1 MKNKKPPRWVAFLA
15 GFSVSVI
22 FDFFWAYIYPK
33 MGVEW
38 NVYTR
43 YAIELTFLFVVIIAV
58 ALFYKNREKRQ
69 AEEANNAA

>member
-1 MKNKKPPRWVAFLA
+1 MKNKKPPRWVAFLT
-15 GFSVSVI
+15 GFFVSVI

-43 YAIELTFLFVVIIAV
+43 YAIELTFLFVVIIVV
-58 ALFYKNREKRQ
+58 ALFYKKREKSQ

>member
-1 MKNKKPPRWVAFLA
+1 MKNDVFSLLTGLLIGFLLSAAFR
-15 GFSVSVI
+15 
-22 FDFFWAYIYPK
+22 FFWKHIYPH

-58 ALFYKNREKRQ
+58 ALFYKKREKWQ
-69 AEEANNAA
+69 TEESQ